1 MNKVHAYTVTPSL
14 PEKLS
19 SLMDLVYNLRWC
31 WDHASIDLL
40 RRLDRQLW
48 EKVNHNPVVLLQS
61 LDQQRLESLVEDDGF
76 MAQLERV
83 SRQLE
88 WYMNQHSW
96 FEKTQ
101 GETENFRVAYFSA
114 EFGLT
119 ECLPVYSGGLG
130 VLAGDHLKSASELGI
145 PLVGVGLL
153 YQQGYFRQYLNEE
166 GWQQEL
172 YPENNFYDLPVRP
185 EKDAAGNDV
194 LVDVDFPGRKVFA
207 KIWRIQVG
215 RVPLYLLDTN
225 IPENAEPDRDITDQ
239 LYGGDLE
246 TRIKQE
252 VLLGIGGLRALHAL
266 GIPPTVCHMNEG
278 HSAFLALERI
288 RRIME
293 ATGASFEEAREAAR
307 GGTIFTTHTP
317 VPAGIDNFPPA
328 LIDRYFGDFWGKLHL
343 TRDQFLALGRRRPG
357 PSDDTFNMAILALGM
372 ADHTNGVSELHGME
386 SRRMWKDLWPE
397 IPENEVPI
405 TSVTN
410 GIHVRSWISI
420 DMAGIFDRYLGP
432 RWITQPG
439 NHAIWKR
446 VDQIPDEELWRTH
459 ERRRE
464 RLVAFARRR
473 LTEQAVRRGA
483 SSQAMKAAQEAL
495 DPDILTIGF
504 SRRFASYKRATLLLR
519 DPERLKKIL
528 LDAQRP
534 VQILFAGKAHPRDLE
549 GKDLIRQIIQ
559 FARTGDVRHRVVFL
573 EDYDIVT
580 ARTMVQGVDVWLN
593 TPRRLMEASGTSGM
607 KAAVNGA
614 LNLSILDGWWCE
626 GYNLE
631 AENGWA
637 IGKDEVYE
645 DLNYQDTVEANA
657 IYTMLET
664 EIAPLFYDR
673 GSDKLPRKWI
683 ARMKASMRSITPV
696 FNTNRMVW
704 EYAERFYLPLSKR
717 FQALAADGMAMAR
730 ELAAWKTKVRQEW
743 GRIWIADVQTQD
755 GRDLKVGTKMTVTA
769 RVYLAGLAVEDV
781 AVQLYAGPLNTKRE
795 IIDAEAL
802 PMRHVGAEG
811 DKHLFQGVIDCA
823 SSGVQGYTVRVV
835 PYHRHLNEPLQL
847 GLIFWEK

>member
-1 MNKVHAYTVTPSL
+1 MKKVHVYNVTPSL
-14 PEKLS
+14 PEKLA
-19 SLMDLVYNLRWC
+19 SLNDLVYNLRWT

-48 EKVNHNPVVLLQS
+48 EKVNHNPVGLLQS
-61 LDQQRLESLVEDDGF
+61 LDQSRLEGLVEDDGF

-101 GETENFRVAYFSA
+101 KEAENLCVAYFSA

-119 ECLPVYSGGLG
+119 ECLPIYSGGLG
-130 VLAGDHLKSASELGI
+130 VLSGDHLKSASELGV

-166 GWQQEL
+166 GWQQEM
-172 YPENNFYDLPVRP
+172 YPANNFYELPIRP
-185 EKDAAGNDV
+185 EKGADGNFV
-194 LVDVDFPGRKVFA
+194 LVDVDFPGRKVYA
-207 KIWRIQVG
+207 KVWRIQVG

-225 IPENAEPDRDITDQ
+225 IPENQEHDRDITDQ

-246 TRIKQE
+246 TRIQQE
-252 VLLGIGGLRALHAL
+252 IVLGIGGLRALVKM
-266 GIPPTVCHMNEG
+266 GIKPTVCHMNEG
-278 HSAFLALERI
+278 HSAFLGLERV
-288 RRIME
+288 RMIME
-293 ATGASFEEAREAAR
+293 ETGASFGQAREAAR
-307 GGTIFTTHTP
+307 GGAVFTTHTP

-328 LIDRYFGDFWGKLHL
+328 LIDRYFGEYYGKVGLS
-343 TRDQFLALGRRRPG
+343 RDQFLALGRRNPG
-357 PSDDTFNMAILALGM
+357 NPNETFNMAIFALRM

-386 SRRMWKDLWPE
+386 SRRMWQDLWPE
-397 IPENEVPI
+397 IPENEIPI

-410 GIHVRSWISI
+410 GIHVRSWISM
-420 DMAGIFDRYLGP
+420 DMAGLFDRYLGP

-439 NHAIWKR
+439 NQTIWKR

-464 RLVAFARRR
+464 RLVTFARRR
-473 LTEQAVRRGA
+473 LVEQLTRRGA
-483 SSQAMKAAQEAL
+483 STQSLKSAQEAL
-495 DPDILTIGF
+495 DPDVLTIGF
-504 SRRFASYKRATLLLR
+504 SRRFASYKRATLLFR
-519 DPERLKKIL
+519 DPERLKRLL
-528 LDAQRP
+528 LDTKYP
-534 VQILFAGKAHPRDLE
+534 IQILFAGKAHPRDLE

-559 FARTGDVRHRVVFL
+559 FARAADVRHRLVFI
-573 EDYDIVT
+573 EDYDITT

-626 GYNLE
+626 GYALE

-637 IGKDEVYE
+637 IGKDEVYD

-657 IYTMLET
+657 IYPLLEN
-664 EIAPLFYDR
+664 EITPTFYDR
-673 GSDKLPRKWI
+673 GTDKLPRRWI

-704 EYAERFYLPLSKR
+704 EYTERFYLPLSAR
-717 FQALAADGMAMAR
+717 FQRLRGEGMAMAR
-730 ELAAWKTKVRQEW
+730 ELAEWKEKVQREW
-743 GRIWIADVQTQD
+743 QNLSIADVSAEET
-755 GRDLKVGTKMTVTA
+755 RELKVGAKVTVAA
-769 RVYLAGLAVEDV
+769 RVRLAGLTVDDV
-781 AVQLYAGPLNTKRE
+781 AVQLYSGPLNARRE
-795 IIDAEAL
+795 IIDAETL
-802 PMRHVGAEG
+802 PMRFVGAEG
-811 DKHLFQGVIDCA
+811 DQHIFQGLIDCA
-823 SSGVQGYTVRVV
+823 ASGIQGYTVRIV
-835 PYHRHLNEPLQL
+835 PYHRHLTEPMHL
-847 GLIFWEK
+847 GLVCWEK